1 MDKVPEGH
9 RVLDVSDYARPLAQV
24 LVRLLLPT
32 QVTPV
37 HLTLAHTAVGLLAA
51 MLFAL
56 DRGLP
61 LAGALLLLKSA
72 LDAADGSLARAR
84 GRPSR
89 VGRFLDSI
97 GDVSVT
103 IAVFFGIAAGAWRR
117 DGQAHWALAALAMIC
132 ATLQCSVFNYYYVRY
147 RAQTGG
153 DTTSD
158 VNEDEA
164 RGYAWDNPRAL
175 RALHGLYRLIYG
187 WQDSLMDHIDTWA
200 ARRAPVT
207 TSFLT
212 ATTALGL
219 GAQLLITAVCAALGQ
234 PVWAL
239 WIFVIPFNFYWIALI
254 FVRFLGTQMNA
265 NKR

>member
-9 RVLDVSDYARPLAQV
+9 RFLDMSDYARPLAKV

-32 QVTPV
+32 RVSPV
-37 HLTLAHTAVGLLAA
+37 HLTLAHTAVGFMAA
-51 MLFAL
+51 ILFAL
-56 DRGLP
+56 DRWLP
-61 LAGALLLLKSA
+61 FAGALLLLKSA

-97 GDVSVT
+97 CDVLVT

-117 DGQAHWALAALAMIC
+117 MGQAHWALAALAIVF

-158 VNEDEA
+158 VNESET

-175 RALHGLYRLIYG
+175 RALHALYRLIYG
-187 WQDSLMDHIDTWA
+187 WQDLLMDHVDTWA
-200 ARRAPVT
+200 GVLVRLVLGGDVLQGRADLLRLNDV
-207 TSFLT
+207 
-212 ATTALGL
+212 AAEAALCSQQLLAGL
-219 GAQLLITAVCAALGQ
+219 GAGAARKQ
-234 PVWAL
+234 HAQH
-239 WIFVIPFNFYWIALI
+239 
-254 FVRFLGTQMNA
+254 R
-265 NKR
+265 